1 MFAQSLLK
9 KKQKQPTPKSF
20 VKSWLQDFGSG
31 LDGKNLSLE
40 SGRVF

>member
-20 VKSWLQDFGSG
+20 VKSWLQDFCSG
-31 LDGKNLSLE
+31 LGGKILA
-40 SGRVF
+40 